1 MRELL
6 EPRYELP
13 NGAVIARGLLIVRSS
28 LWSNAYLARLNGF
41 DDIGVFDRTF
51 IRGKDIFSSVHAG
64 VGGIRMKI
72 ARYWPLPFPD
82 GLYEI
87 QSKGKF
93 KGNIRGL
100 SPWRCCLDC
109 TKGKVRVLHHGQAI
123 AVLAERT
130 GQKPPCRRVPCSR
143 DEIEAAYAARRLGRE
158 DIARRIV
165 GKYLIR
171 N

>member
-28 LWSNAYLARLNGF
+28 IWSVAYLARLNGF
-41 DDIGVFDRTF
+41 DPIGVFDRTF
-51 IRGKDIFSSVHAG
+51 MKSKRIFSSVGAG
-64 VGGIRMKI
+64 VGGQRMKL
-72 ARYWPLPFPD
+72 AHYWQLPLPD
-82 GLYEI
+82 GLYEL

-93 KGNIRGL
+93 RGNIKGL
-100 SPWRCCLDC
+100 SPWRCCIDC
-109 TKGKVRVLHHGQAI
+109 TKGKIKVLHHGQAI
-123 AVLAERT
+123 ALLAERT

-158 DIARRIV
+158 DIAKRIV